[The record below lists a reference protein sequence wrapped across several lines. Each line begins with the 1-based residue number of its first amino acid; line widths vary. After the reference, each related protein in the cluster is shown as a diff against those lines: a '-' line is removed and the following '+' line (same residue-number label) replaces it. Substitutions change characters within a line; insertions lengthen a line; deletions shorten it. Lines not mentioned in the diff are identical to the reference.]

1 MTPDAI
7 SDLIARGEGPTV
19 EFKRS
24 LTKDVGR
31 ELCAFANA
39 GGGIILIGVSD
50 AGEIVGH
57 RVGQARTLGACD
69 EPLRVGRG
77 PS

>member
-1 MTPDAI
+1 MSRHVSFTLSSA
-7 SDLIARGEGPTV
+7 IARGEGATL

-39 GGGIILIGVSD
+39 GGGTTVSVQAEQRPSEIIESLRR
-50 AGEIVGH
+50 AVG
-57 RVGQARTLGACD
+57 A
-69 EPLRVGRG
+69 
-77 PS
+77 

>member
-24 LTKDVGR
+24 LTTDIGR
-31 ELCAFANA
+31 ALCGIPDAVQFIRWRA
-39 GGGIILIGVSD
+39 G
-50 AGEIVGH
+50 
-57 RVGQARTLGACD
+57 
-69 EPLRVGRG
+69 
-77 PS
+77 